1 MTHLWLPRSDHFQE
15 FFRSAKGTETAVND
29 DRPNGASVA
38 AADAAGA
45 AWPSAE
51 SAAPAILDPAP
62 PQPSAT
68 SPADPTPLPQ
78 DSVPQ
83 TTSASS
89 ADHDPQTCR
98 QQQHEQAEAGRQ
110 ADLQVRFA
118 DVGCG
123 FGGLL
128 VRLSPLYP
136 HQLMVGMEIRDK
148 VRHAPLPDPDW
159 WPASKGREK
168 ARKGKEKGCLE
179 GKELKG
185 KAKKGDK
192 SGAAA

>member
-29 DRPNGASVA
+29 DKSNGASVA
-38 AADAAGA
+38 AAGVAQ
-45 AWPSAE
+45 PSAE
-51 SAAPAILDPAP
+51 SAAPAILQPAP

-68 SPADPTPLPQ
+68 SPADPTPPAQ
-78 DSVPQ
+78 APVPQ
-83 TTSASS
+83 TTATSS
-89 ADHDPQTCR
+89 ADQDPQTHR
-98 QQQHEQAEAGRQ
+98 QEQHEQAEPSGQ
-110 ADLQVRFA
+110 IDLQVRFA

-168 ARKGKEKGCLE
+168 ARKGKECLE